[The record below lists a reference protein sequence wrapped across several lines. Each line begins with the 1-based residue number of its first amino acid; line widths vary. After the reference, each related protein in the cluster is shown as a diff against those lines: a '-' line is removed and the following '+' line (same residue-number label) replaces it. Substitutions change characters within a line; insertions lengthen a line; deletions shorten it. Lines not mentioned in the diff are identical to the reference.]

1 VAPRAADYPVE
12 VGKTV
17 IVAGVGCRKG
27 AAAAEIGAAISA
39 ALDHCGLAP
48 GALALIA
55 TSSAKGAEPGIRAAA
70 SALGVPMMLVEQVAL
85 EDAGARTVTKSQRVL
100 LRTGV
105 PSLAEAAALAAA
117 GPAARLIAPRVAV
130 GPATCALAQA

>member
-1 VAPRAADYPVE
+1 M
-12 VGKTV
+12 

-27 AAAAEIGAAISA
+27 TAAAEIGAAIAA
-39 ALDHCGLAP
+39 ALERCGLAA
-48 GALALIA
+48 GALTLIA
-55 TSSAKGAEPGIRAAA
+55 TSSAKGTEPGIQGAA
-70 SALGVPMMLVEQVAL
+70 SALGLPMVLVEQRAL
-85 EDAGARTVTKSQRVL
+85 EDAGERTATKSQRVL

-130 GPATCALAQA
+130 GGATCALAQSPQLAGSAA